1 MQYVS
6 ERKSTMNT
14 ELDAKSI
21 ERNVWQDSLRDG
33 LMELFLGA
41 YLLLTGIFLQAEMTA
56 MFIFLM
62 VFAPV
67 LLKRAKERITYPRIG
82 YVKFT
87 EAGKKTGRRILVALA
102 GALLVILLVV
112 FFARDD
118 DRISTLYQWVP
129 LLPALL
135 FLAVLIPIG
144 SRSGL
149 IRYYVMAGLALAVGL
164 AIPFMGLAEKLDS
177 IALYLGI
184 MGSIFL
190 VWGVPLFTKFLRA
203 YPVRSTEAQ

>member
-1 MQYVS
+1 
-6 ERKSTMNT
+6 MNT
-14 ELDAKSI
+14 DLDPNLI

-56 MFIFLM
+56 MFIFLI
-62 VFAPV
+62 VLAPM

-87 EAGKKTGRRILVALA
+87 EAGKKAGQRILVALT
-102 GALLVILLVV
+102 GALLVLLLVV
-112 FFARDD
+112 FFASED
-118 DRISTLYQWVP
+118 DRIETLYQWVP

-164 AIPFMGLAEKLDS
+164 VIPFLGLAEKMDS
-177 IALYLGI
+177 IALYLI
-184 MGSIFL
+184 IVGSIFL
-190 VWGVPLFTKFLRA
+190 VWGVPLFTKFLQD
-203 YPVRSTEAQ
+203 YPVRSQEEQ